1 MPPPSRFLPNSFQ
14 SDKPIA
20 VIAGREIYPRLTIDA
35 IRKVGLRVRL
45 LAFEGETLPEI
56 IDSFPQEDVAVIKVG
71 QLGRMLKAIRRFEA
85 GYAIMVGQV
94 TPGRLFRGLHPDFRA
109 IKVLSKI
116 SERNAQTIFGAIAT
130 EIEALG
136 VEMLDA
142 RAFLDHDIATPGR
155 MTGDSKK
162 IDKNAIEHG
171 IRVAKEVARLD
182 IGQSIVVR
190 RGTVIAVE
198 AFEGTDAMLRRA
210 GEFKTDNL
218 ILIKVVKPVQDY
230 RFDVPVF
237 GSRTLDV
244 MREAGIAT
252 ACLEAGST
260 IILEKTEVLKIARKK
275 NIQIFGFTASITASL

>member
-142 RAFLDHDIATPGR
+142 RAFLDHDIATPGL

>member
-1 MPPPSRFLPNSFQ
+1 MSPPSRFLPNSFQ

-20 VIAGREIYPRLTIDA
+20 VIAGREIYPKLTIDS
-35 IRKVGLRVRL
+35 IRSAGLGVRL

-94 TPGRLFRGLHPDFRA
+94 TPGRLFRGLHPDFKA

-116 SERNAQTIFGAIAT
+116 AERNAQTIFGSIAT

-142 RAFLDHDIATPGR
+142 RAFLDHDIATPGL

-182 IGQSIVVR
+182 IGQSVVVR

-210 GEFKTDNL
+210 GEFETDSL

-230 RFDVPVF
+230 RFDFPVF

-252 ACLEAGST
+252 ACLEAAST
-260 IILEKTEVLKIARKK
+260 IILEKDKVLEIARKQD
-275 NIQIFGFTASITASL
+275 IRIFGFTDPLQS

>member
-20 VIAGREIYPRLTIDA
+20 VIAGREIYPRLTIDV

-142 RAFLDHDIATPGR
+142 RAFLDHDIATPGL